1 MTRNTDELHIY
12 DCAQELQDYFLSRRG
27 CLFDYH
33 TNSISEETLRKLQI
47 WGWHYQHVTIY
58 RPELMNQLKIS
69 HRGLQ
74 GLIHFISDN
83 VFVNSFLCLFLFW
96 LFVGHCWKFAHCRST
111 NSKLSNPLHSTKIES
126 KDTSFL
132 FSMQNFCMFFSWLM
146 IRFKKSMLSISW
158 IQLVLLSWWETKNLS
173 SFCELTKFPS

>member
-1 MTRNTDELHIY
+1 MGFCLTITPVKYQRKHWENYKYEVGIINILAFTDQSLWINLELV
-12 DCAQELQDYFLSRRG
+12 RR
-27 CLFDYH
+27 
-33 TNSISEETLRKLQI
+33 
-47 WGWHYQHVTIY
+47 
-58 RPELMNQLKIS
+58 M
-69 HRGLQ
+69 Q
-74 GLIHFISDN
+74 GLIRSIFDN